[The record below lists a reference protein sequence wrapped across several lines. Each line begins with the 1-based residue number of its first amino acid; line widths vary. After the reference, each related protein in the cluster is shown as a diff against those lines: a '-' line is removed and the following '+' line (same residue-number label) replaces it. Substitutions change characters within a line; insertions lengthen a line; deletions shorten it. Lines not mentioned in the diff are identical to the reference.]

1 MSLSDLLYIAK
12 KGIKELFGINSN
24 ITSTEFTKYSAL
36 IEIPKKKV
44 FKHNK
49 DIIKRINEYKQ
60 KYWEILSTESTII
73 SKNLCFSNFYDELRM
88 NMDLLINIVF
98 KHTDFNNDNYLKKEL
113 NNLKLNLYEQR
124 INEMELETII
134 KGIAL
139 REVYHEKLLF
149 LKKDKINAI
158 NEELNSL
165 RMQLNYFYY
174 QKEAIRR
181 EKETYLCEIETNE
194 LKAKNINDD
203 IEQEAKERLEYLSIQ
218 LNEIMPDI
226 VKEINL
232 RKESYLSKLAYL
244 ERILET
250 YVYKNKELLEKIDS
264 RLEYYLRSKYYLNF
278 QGILK
283 EDKEKFLNE
292 IKELE
297 IICNIFNEYGRNLSI
312 DNVLRKLYTFKFDIL
327 TINIFERDFSSFISF
342 ELQSKE
348 NEIYQEIIMQ
358 KINQLLN
365 AQNLITQDL
374 FGEDLKKALK
384 IIIKYLKEDN
394 ENPNIYE
401 PDKILDDIDKLCL
414 LLSFEKESGLQ
425 EFYNTRKTDFTY
437 YANRTS
443 INFHRNMFSWEDYV
457 SLESIFRWQILDST
471 KESKK
476 RQSLLE
482 KELSEKTKSPYIRD
496 LDSLFDL
503 YSYFIKHKEIEKNV
517 YYLPEGLTEISM
529 KTNISFEIYENS
541 PLGKEL
547 LNAINDNLTII
558 TPKSLKKWIGELL
571 PKDSEIQSIVLNEN
585 LEKIRSL
592 DLLRIKELTIPPN
605 LEPIDWNYIIW
616 RKLKTITFLDF
627 RHNRNLNNTNV
638 VEDIVSDA
646 YYKETIT
653 KCLIDKCTNLE
664 KIVLVDEDGTRIEIN
679 ASELFPDD
687 ITELIP
693 KNNNISEMTSD
704 DYDEIV
710 FSNFQKV
717 IYEKTGHIL
726 FEKAKKQDEK
736 SKRL

>member
-1 MSLSDLLYIAK
+1 
-12 KGIKELFGINSN
+12 
-24 ITSTEFTKYSAL
+24 
-36 IEIPKKKV
+36 
-44 FKHNK
+44 
-49 DIIKRINEYKQ
+49 
-60 KYWEILSTESTII
+60 
-73 SKNLCFSNFYDELRM
+73 
-88 NMDLLINIVF
+88 
-98 KHTDFNNDNYLKKEL
+98 
-113 NNLKLNLYEQR
+113 
-124 INEMELETII
+124 MELETII

-149 LKKDKINAI
+149 LKKDKINAV

-165 RMQLNYFYY
+165 TMQLNYFYY

-181 EKETYLCEIETNE
+181 EKETYLCEIETNG

-244 ERILET
+244 ERILEI

-283 EDKEKFLNE
+283 EYKEKFLNE

-297 IICNIFNEYGRNLSI
+297 IICNIFNEYGRDLSI

-327 TINIFERDFSSFISF
+327 TINIFERDFSPFISF

-437 YANRTS
+437 YANRTG

-482 KELSEKTKSPYIRD
+482 KELSEKTKAPYIRD

-503 YSYFIKHKEIEKNV
+503 YSYFIKHKKIEKNV

-541 PLGKEL
+541 SLGKEL

-571 PKDSEIQSIVLNEN
+571 PKDSEIQSIVLNED

-592 DLLRIKELTIPPN
+592 DLLKIKELTIPPN

-638 VEDIVSDA
+638 IEDIVMDA
-646 YYKETIT
+646 YNVYYEETIN
-653 KCLIDKCTNLE
+653 IIYKCTNLE
-664 KIVLVDEDGTRIEIN
+664 KIVLVDEDGTKIEIN

-687 ITELIP
+687 ITDLIP
-693 KNNNISEMTSD
+693 KNNNIAEMISD

-726 FEKAKKQDEK
+726 FEKAKHQDEK

>member
-1 MSLSDLLYIAK
+1 
-12 KGIKELFGINSN
+12 
-24 ITSTEFTKYSAL
+24 
-36 IEIPKKKV
+36 
-44 FKHNK
+44 
-49 DIIKRINEYKQ
+49 
-60 KYWEILSTESTII
+60 
-73 SKNLCFSNFYDELRM
+73 
-88 NMDLLINIVF
+88 
-98 KHTDFNNDNYLKKEL
+98 
-113 NNLKLNLYEQR
+113 
-124 INEMELETII
+124 MELETII

-149 LKKDKINAI
+149 LKKDKINAV

-165 RMQLNYFYY
+165 TMQLNYFYY

-181 EKETYLCEIETNE
+181 EKETYLCEIETNG

-244 ERILET
+244 ERILEI

-283 EDKEKFLNE
+283 EYKEKFLNE

-297 IICNIFNEYGRNLSI
+297 IICNIFNEYGRDLSI

-327 TINIFERDFSSFISF
+327 TINIFERDFSPFISF

-437 YANRTS
+437 YANRTG

-482 KELSEKTKSPYIRD
+482 KELSEKTKAPYIRD

-503 YSYFIKHKEIEKNV
+503 YSYFIKHKKIEKNV

-541 PLGKEL
+541 SLGKEL

-571 PKDSEIQSIVLNEN
+571 PKDSEIQSIVLNED

-592 DLLRIKELTIPPN
+592 DLLKIKELTIPPN

-616 RKLKTITFLDF
+616 RKLKTITF
-627 RHNRNLNNTNV
+627 
-638 VEDIVSDA
+638 
-646 YYKETIT
+646 
-653 KCLIDKCTNLE
+653 
-664 KIVLVDEDGTRIEIN
+664 
-679 ASELFPDD
+679 
-687 ITELIP
+687 
-693 KNNNISEMTSD
+693 
-704 DYDEIV
+704 
-710 FSNFQKV
+710 V
-717 IYEKTGHIL
+717 IH
-726 FEKAKKQDEK
+726 
-736 SKRL
+736 